1 MLREEFIS
9 KFKGRIRCSRGSQFL
24 NIHSL
29 HLPPLPAEDAKG
41 SKCNQ
46 GVGAKAPGHPQ
57 DIQDPQDNQK
67 ASPHKPLIAL
77 HEAANLLNDN
87 RPDPVRQLLPCWM
100 PVSSPSLTQAINGLR
115 HLTVQTTT
123 AL

>member
-1 MLREEFIS
+1 MLREELIF
-9 KFKGRIRCSRGSQFL
+9 KFKGKIRCSRGSQFL
-24 NIHSL
+24 NIHSH
-29 HLPPLPAEDAKG
+29 HLPLLPVEDAKG

-46 GVGAKAPGHPQ
+46 GVGAKAPGHA
-57 DIQDPQDNQK
+57 QDPQDNQE
-67 ASPHKPLIAL
+67 ASPHKPLIASQ
-77 HEAANLLNDN
+77 EAANLLSDN